1 MMGIQQKQGE
11 LWAKAVDLSSRI
23 PGDQVLKRLD
33 TVLNLE
39 FVRDEVAGTYGK
51 KGNVS
56 IDPTVLMRL
65 MLLLFIDNIRG
76 EREMRRGQAL
86 FYLKPHLDMKIL
98 SFRSTVFISNFR
110 GKAFTP
116 PPPEIRAFRW
126 GGDGSDEKALPAEVE
141 SEPSHDVR
149 LKQFPFTGRSPEGGC
164 ALEPDAPRTT
174 EVSVCPE
181 CVTAEKRWM
190 KRHPQRS

>member
-86 FYLKPHLDMKIL
+86 FYLKPHLDMKI
-98 SFRSTVFISNFR
+98 
-110 GKAFTP
+110 
-116 PPPEIRAFRW
+116 
-126 GGDGSDEKALPAEVE
+126 
-141 SEPSHDVR
+141 
-149 LKQFPFTGRSPEGGC
+149 
-164 ALEPDAPRTT
+164 
-174 EVSVCPE
+174 
-181 CVTAEKRWM
+181 
-190 KRHPQRS
+190 